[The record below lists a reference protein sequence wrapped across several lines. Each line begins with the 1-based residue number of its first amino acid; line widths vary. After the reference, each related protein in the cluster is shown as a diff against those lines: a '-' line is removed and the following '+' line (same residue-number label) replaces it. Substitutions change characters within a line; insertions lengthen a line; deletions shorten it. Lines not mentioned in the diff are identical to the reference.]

1 MTRLWSSYML
11 FLSFSSYSETTAD
24 KKRKSKAH
32 EVDELLVKS
41 LHSLQENKK
50 AKRDVDEEDHYGELG
65 T

>member
-1 MTRLWSSYML
+1 ML
-11 FLSFSSYSETTAD
+11 FLSFSSCSETTAD
-24 KKRKSKAH
+24 KEKEKQTH
-32 EVDELLVKS
+32 EVDELFVKS

>member
-1 MTRLWSSYML
+1 ML
-11 FLSFSSYSETTAD
+11 FLSFSSCSKTTAD
-24 KKRKSKAH
+24 KEKEKQVH